1 MIKWIMTKNAVKKI
15 SYNFKENG
23 INAIH
28 SENILH
34 YEKKKTII
42 RDLGYN

>member
-23 INAIH
+23 INAIR
-28 SENILH
+28 SEKYNTYKI
-34 YEKKKTII
+34 KKEN
-42 RDLGYN
+42 DN